1 MRAARI
7 VRVVLASLIVAAF
20 CGSALAAGESAAT
33 AGQGPHLHRPR
44 RRRAGRLRP
53 LRRRPAKDLTMIV
66 EFIYA
71 AAALAIG
78 VYMVA
83 ALLRPDRF

>member
-1 MRAARI
+1 MNRLRASEKSHDRPD
-7 VRVVLASLIVAAF
+7 L
-20 CGSALAAGESAAT
+20 
-33 AGQGPHLHRPR
+33 PRPR

-66 EFIYA
+66 QLIYA
-71 AAALAIG
+71 AAALVIG

-83 ALLRPDRF
+83 ALLRPDKF